1 MVQKH
6 SLQSRVLDFIRRH
19 RMIRPGDN
27 LLVGVSGG
35 ADSMALLHILKAL
48 ELDLGLHRLTAA
60 HFEHG
65 LRGAESLE
73 DRAFVERMS
82 AELGVD
88 RRCGAGDVRGSAR
101 EMRVSWEMAARFC
114 RHRFFRSLATEE
126 NCRIALAHNANDQ
139 AEEILLRLCRG
150 SGPSGLG
157 GMRPLEESGIV
168 RPLLFATRAEIQE
181 YLESRGIPYRI
192 DSSNDAPVCQRN
204 RIRLEVLP
212 LLERIMATGVVDCI
226 QRHARLARDEEEYWK
241 AIIADL
247 WPKVC
252 LSEGEGEVR
261 LRTGEIREL
270 HPAVARRV
278 LRHAIDRLQGH
289 LQGINARHIEL
300 ISTLIREGR
309 PGSGIHLPSSLRA
322 GLQAQS
328 LVLSLEKKRR
338 EAGPVP
344 GEPWIIEGPGV
355 WSRGSLSLKLQI
367 REVKDMDPP
376 YPWTSMEKHKA
387 SMDAEKICWPLCL
400 RSRQP
405 GDRFQP
411 LGISG
416 HKKLQDFFVDLKI
429 PREMRKAMDIL
440 CDSEKICWIL
450 GHRLDDRVKVTCRTR
465 RVLLIEV
472 WRSGPVE

>member
-1 MVQKH
+1 MQ
-6 SLQSRVLDFIRRH
+6 RH
-19 RMIRPGDN
+19 RMIRPGDS
-27 LLVGVSGG
+27 LLIGVSGG
-35 ADSMALLHILKAL
+35 PDSVALLHMLKTL
-48 ELDLGLHRLTAA
+48 QIELGLQRMTAA

-73 DRAFVERMS
+73 DQAFVEKMC

-88 RRCGAGDVRGSAR
+88 CRCGAEDVRGQAR

-114 RHRFFRSLATEE
+114 RHRFLRSLAMEE

-139 AEEILLRLCRG
+139 AEEVLLRLCRG
-150 SGPSGLG
+150 SGPSGLA
-157 GMRPLEESGIV
+157 GMRPVEESGIV
-168 RPLLFATRAEIQE
+168 RPLLFATRAEILD
-181 YLESRGIPYRI
+181 YLDAWGIAYRN
-192 DSSNDAPVCQRN
+192 DSSNEAPVCQRN

-212 LLERIMATGVVDCI
+212 LLEKIMDTGVADCI

-241 AIIADL
+241 AILADL

-261 LRTGEIREL
+261 LRIGEIREL
-270 HPAVARRV
+270 HPALARRV

-289 LQGINARHIEL
+289 LQRITAHHIEL
-300 ISTLIREGR
+300 IFTLVREGR

-322 GLQAQS
+322 RLQAES
-328 LVLSLEKKRR
+328 LLLSLEKKRR
-338 EAGPVP
+338 EPGPAP

-355 WSRGSLSLKLQI
+355 WSRGSLTLKLQI
-367 REVKDMDPP
+367 MQVKDMDPP
-376 YPWTSMEKHKA
+376 LPWTTTEKHKA
-387 SMDAEKICWPLCL
+387 SMDAERICWPLYL
-400 RSRQP
+400 RNWQP

-429 PREMRKAMDIL
+429 PRETRKAIDIL

-450 GHRLDDRVKVTCRTR
+450 GHRLDDRVKVTCRTQ
-465 RVLLIEV
+465 RVLFIEV
-472 WRSGPVE
+472 GRSSPVE

>member
-1 MVQKH
+1 
-6 SLQSRVLDFIRRH
+6 
-19 RMIRPGDN
+19 
-27 LLVGVSGG
+27 
-35 ADSMALLHILKAL
+35 
-48 ELDLGLHRLTAA
+48 
-60 HFEHG
+60 
-65 LRGAESLE
+65 
-73 DRAFVERMS
+73 
-82 AELGVD
+82 
-88 RRCGAGDVRGSAR
+88 
-101 EMRVSWEMAARFC
+101 MAARFS
-114 RHRFFRSLATEE
+114 RHRFFRSLATEGSPK
-126 NCRIALAHNANDQ
+126 IALAHNANDQ
-139 AEEILLRLCRG
+139 AEEVLLRLCRG
-150 SGPSGLG
+150 AGPSGLA

-168 RPLLFATRAEIQE
+168 RPLLFATRAEILE
-181 YLESRGIPYRI
+181 YLDARGIAYRS

-226 QRHARLARDEEEYWK
+226 QRHARLARDEEDYWQ
-241 AIIADL
+241 AILTDL

-261 LRTGEIREL
+261 LHIGEIREL
-270 HPAVARRV
+270 HPALARRV
-278 LRHAIDRLQGH
+278 LRHAIDRVQGH
-289 LQGINARHIEL
+289 LQRITARHIEL
-300 ISTLIREGR
+300 ISSLIREGR

-322 GLQAQS
+322 GLQLES

-338 EAGPVP
+338 EAGPAP

-355 WSRGSLSLKLQI
+355 WSRGSLTLKLQI
-367 REVKDMDPP
+367 MEVKDMDPP
-376 YPWTSMEKHKA
+376 PPLTTAAKHKA
-387 SMDAEKICWPLCL
+387 SMDAERISWPLCI

-429 PREMRKAMDIL
+429 PREMRKTIHIL

-465 RVLLIEV
+465 KVLLVEV